1 MLWQSATRHISVAFC
16 VAGST
21 FVTIFERKWHF
32 PHRTLVETNSANKT
46 TRIGRMPFPN
56 PIKVEW
62 GSLLV
67 RCAASIGVVL
77 SQQQQQSAQSYI
89 TPSSVRLGRQAN
101 FPKLTEGTKASRL
114 RFIQSLGVFTDTQ
127 LLLSVPLQLLILG
140 NSARYSV
147 HTN

>member
-1 MLWQSATRHISVAFC
+1 M
-16 VAGST
+16 
-21 FVTIFERKWHF
+21 
-32 PHRTLVETNSANKT
+32 
-46 TRIGRMPFPN
+46 
-56 PIKVEW
+56 
-62 GSLLV
+62 

-77 SQQQQQSAQSYI
+77 SQQQQSAQSYI